1 MSKAAEL
8 AKIGEVTT
16 NGQIGGR
23 RNMIINGAMQVDQR
37 SATVTAS
44 GYSVDRFTITKTAMD
59 NLVIAVTQD
68 TDTPSE
74 FTTALKFA
82 VTTEESAK
90 AVDELLDIRHIIEA
104 QNLQHLEFG
113 TSTAK
118 KLTLSF
124 WVRSST
130 TGKYSL
136 LFLLDDDTRSNLQ
149 SYTISTADTWE
160 YKTITIDGD
169 TTGVIDDNSGIGMS
183 IIWTLSAGTNF
194 TGTPHAGWGAYAV
207 TEDHAHADMVDFA
220 AVDDGT
226 FHITGVQLELGSQ
239 ATPFEHR
246 SFGEELALCQR
257 YYVQIG
263 PYPSSQGAGSLAIF
277 ATADGNSGFS
287 LIDFPVYMRAE
298 PTLTHTGTATDYNLY
313 VANTNKPGSGGFS
326 VSSGDTLKHSLLYTE
341 HSNTTTAG
349 QVGHL
354 TTASNNTDAF
364 LGFVAEL

>member
-8 AKIGEVTT
+8 AKIGEVAT

-23 RNMIINGAMQVDQR
+23 RNMVINGAMQVDQR
-37 SATVTAS
+37 GATVTAS
-44 GYSVDRFTITKTAMD
+44 GYSVDRFKITKTAMD

-74 FTTALKFA
+74 FTTALKLA
-82 VTTEESAK
+82 VTTEESAQ

-149 SYTISTADTWE
+149 SYTISTANTWE

-169 TTGVIDDNSGIGMS
+169 TTGVIDNNSGIGMS

-194 TGTPHAGWGAYAV
+194 TGTPHAGWGAYSA
-207 TEDHAHADMVDFA
+207 TEDHAHSDMVDFA

-226 FHITGVQLELGSQ
+226 FHITGVQLEVGSV
-239 ATPFEHR
+239 ATPFENR
-246 SFGEELALCQR
+246 SFGEELTLCHR
-257 YYVQIG
+257 YCRTYTGQNFGRTRDGDSYYGGGLHFNPPMRAAPTLKSGSSFAVNTGNTGTPAINSGLSPTVDGVQI
-263 PYPSSQGAGSLAIF
+263 Y
-277 ATADGNSGFS
+277 NSGSSWTANAFAR
-287 LIDFPVYMRAE
+287 L
-298 PTLTHTGTATDYNLY
+298 TAT
-313 VANTNKPGSGGFS
+313 F
-326 VSSGDTLKHSLLYTE
+326 E
-341 HSNTTTAG
+341 
-349 QVGHL
+349 
-354 TTASNNTDAF
+354 
-364 LGFVAEL
+364 AEL

>member
-1 MSKAAEL
+1 MTKAAEL
-8 AKIGEVTT
+8 AKIGEVAT

-23 RNMIINGAMQVDQR
+23 RNMVINGAMQIDQR
-37 SATVTAS
+37 GATVTAS
-44 GYSVDRFTITKTAMD
+44 GYSVDQFKITKTAMD
-59 NLVIAVTQD
+59 DLVIAVTQD

-74 FTTALKFA
+74 FTTALKLA
-82 VTTEESAK
+82 VTTEEDAQ

-149 SYTISTADTWE
+149 SYTISVADTWE

-169 TTGVIDDNSGIGMS
+169 TTGVIDNNSGIGMS

-194 TGTPHAGWGAYAV
+194 TGTPHTGWGAYSA
-207 TEDHAHADMVDFA
+207 TEDHAHSDMVDFA

-226 FHITGVQLELGSQ
+226 FHITGVQLELGSV

-246 SFGEELALCQR
+246 SFGEELALCKR
-257 YYVQIG
+257 YFHRWDSTDSAFNNVCMGYTVSATLG
-263 PYPSSQGAGSLAIF
+263 RGVVNYPVNMRAAPAIAHDGTFRVFDGSASRSVSGITVNRASTNEMFISFTCSS
-277 ATADGNSGFS
+277 ATANRPAELGANNDDTCT
-287 LIDFPVYMRAE
+287 IDF
-298 PTLTHTGTATDYNLY
+298 
-313 VANTNKPGSGGFS
+313 K
-326 VSSGDTLKHSLLYTE
+326 
-341 HSNTTTAG
+341 
-349 QVGHL
+349 
-354 TTASNNTDAF
+354 
-364 LGFVAEL
+364 AEL

>member
-1 MSKAAEL
+1 MTKAAEL
-8 AKIGEVTT
+8 AKMGEVLT
-16 NGQIGGR
+16 NSQIGGR
-23 RNMIINGAMQVDQR
+23 RNMVINGAMQVDQR
-37 SATVTAS
+37 GATVTAS
-44 GYSVDRFTITKTAMD
+44 GYSVDQFKITKTAMD

-74 FTTALKFA
+74 FTTALKLA
-82 VTTEESAK
+82 VTTEESAQ

-149 SYTISTADTWE
+149 SYTISTANTWE

-169 TTGVIDDNSGIGMS
+169 TTGVIDNNNGIGMS
-183 IIWTLSAGTNF
+183 IIWTLSAGTNY
-194 TGTPHAGWGAYAV
+194 TGTPHAGWGAYSA
-207 TEDHAHADMVDFA
+207 TEDHAHSDMVDFA

-226 FHITGVQLELGSQ
+226 FHITGVQLEVGSQ

-257 YYVQIG
+257 YYHSTTFANGKAASAGGTVN
-263 PYPSSQGAGSLAIF
+263 SSTIAVIAGMAH
-277 ATADGNSGFS
+277 
-287 LIDFPVYMRAE
+287 PVIMRAAPVAAINDDTHIGVRHRGVVTTCTDATISTSQRACTME
-298 PTLTHTGTATDYNLY
+298 LT
-313 VANTNKPGSGGFS
+313 
-326 VSSGDTLKHSLLYTE
+326 VSSGLTVGDGCYGRSVNNSCTLSF
-341 HSNTTTAG
+341 
-349 QVGHL
+349 
-354 TTASNNTDAF
+354 D
-364 LGFVAEL
+364 AEL

>member
-8 AKIGEVTT
+8 AKIGEVAT

-23 RNMIINGAMQVDQR
+23 RNMVINGAMQVDQR
-37 SATVTAS
+37 GATVTAS
-44 GYSVDRFTITKTAMD
+44 GYSVDRFKITKTAMD

-74 FTTALKFA
+74 FTTALKLA
-82 VTTEESAK
+82 VTTEESAQ

-149 SYTISTADTWE
+149 SYTISTANTWE

-169 TTGVIDDNSGIGMS
+169 TTGVIDNNSGIGMS

-194 TGTPHAGWGAYAV
+194 TGTPHAGWGAYSA
-207 TEDHAHADMVDFA
+207 TEDHAHSDMVDFA

-226 FHITGVQLELGSQ
+226 FHITGVQLEVGSQ

-257 YYVQIG
+257 YYYFRGGGGAASILGNGGYTANTQVDHIVNFPTTMRAAPSLVQASGTNYYNATSANGTDHLDDFVLHGSTIYSALLYNNSDASG
-263 PYPSSQGAGSLAIF
+263 TAGRYARLNVAG
-277 ATADGNSGFS
+277 ADGSIAFNS
-287 LIDFPVYMRAE
+287 
-298 PTLTHTGTATDYNLY
+298 
-313 VANTNKPGSGGFS
+313 
-326 VSSGDTLKHSLLYTE
+326 
-341 HSNTTTAG
+341 
-349 QVGHL
+349 
-354 TTASNNTDAF
+354 
-364 LGFVAEL
+364 EL

>member
-23 RNMIINGAMQVDQR
+23 RNIVINGDMQVNQR

-44 GYSVDRFTITKTAMD
+44 GYSVDRFKITKTAMD

-82 VTTEESAK
+82 VTTQESAK
-90 AVDELLDIRHIIEA
+90 AVDELLDIRHVIEA
-104 QNLQHLEFG
+104 RNLQHLQFG

-169 TTGVIDDNSGIGMS
+169 TTGVIDNNSGIGMS

-239 ATPFEHR
+239 ATSFEHR
-246 SFGEELALCQR
+246 AFGEELALCQR
-257 YYVQIG
+257 YFQKSIQSG
-263 PYPSSQGAGSLAIF
+263 STSYPSSDQF
-277 ATADGNSGFS
+277 ARSFY
-287 LIDFPVYMRAE
+287 LFPVHMRAD
-298 PTLTHTGTATDYNLY
+298 PSISFTDL
-313 VANTNKPGSGGFS
+313 GSGGSS
-326 VSSGDTLKHSLLYTE
+326 VANGTNVDGFFNTYQSLGP
-341 HSNTTTAG
+341 SQAG
-349 QVGHL
+349 TFNWL
-354 TTASNNTDAF
+354 TDI
-364 LGFVAEL
+364 EL

>member
-8 AKIGEVTT
+8 AKIGEVAT

-23 RNMIINGAMQVDQR
+23 RNMVINGAMQVDQR
-37 SATVTAS
+37 GATVTAS
-44 GYSVDRFTITKTAMD
+44 GYSVDRFKITKTAMD

-74 FTTALKFA
+74 FTTALKLA
-82 VTTEESAK
+82 VTTEESAQ

-149 SYTISTADTWE
+149 SYTISTANTWE

-169 TTGVIDDNSGIGMS
+169 TTGVIDNNSGIGMS

-194 TGTPHAGWGAYAV
+194 TGTPHAGWGAYSA
-207 TEDHAHADMVDFA
+207 TEDHAHSDMVDFA

-246 SFGEELALCQR
+246 SFGEELFLCSR
-257 YYVQIG
+257 YCRTYTEQNFGRGKDGDSYFGGGLHFNPPMRATPTLKSGSSFAVNTGNAGTPSINSGLGPSADSVQILN
-263 PYPSSQGAGSLAIF
+263 SDSNWTANVF
-277 ATADGNSGFS
+277 ARLN
-287 LIDFPVYMRAE
+287 
-298 PTLTHTGTATDYNLY
+298 AT
-313 VANTNKPGSGGFS
+313 F
-326 VSSGDTLKHSLLYTE
+326 E
-341 HSNTTTAG
+341 
-349 QVGHL
+349 
-354 TTASNNTDAF
+354 
-364 LGFVAEL
+364 AEL

>member
-82 VTTEESAK
+82 VTTQESAK

-169 TTGVIDDNSGIGMS
+169 TTGVIDNNSGIGMS

-257 YYVQIG
+257 YFQTVMTGTINVSTSTGINMNPQFFG
-263 PYPSSQGAGSLAIF
+263 
-277 ATADGNSGFS
+277 T
-287 LIDFPVYMRAE
+287 MRATPSVGQE
-298 PTLTHTGTATDYNLY
+298 GVFNVNDRATNNTQSSTDVSIYAGDTRGIAVNMGNFSGLTVDSSVITRYQ
-313 VANTNKPGSGGFS
+313 NTNGI
-326 VSSGDTLKHSLLYTE
+326 TL
-341 HSNTTTAG
+341 N
-349 QVGHL
+349 
-354 TTASNNTDAF
+354 
-364 LGFVAEL
+364 AEL

>member
-8 AKIGEVTT
+8 AKIGEVAT

-23 RNMIINGAMQVDQR
+23 RNMVINGAMQVDQR
-37 SATVTAS
+37 GATVTAS
-44 GYSVDRFTITKTAMD
+44 GYSVDQFKITKTAMD

-74 FTTALKFA
+74 FTTALKLA
-82 VTTEESAK
+82 VTTEESAQ

-169 TTGVIDDNSGIGMS
+169 TTGVIDNDNGIGMS

-226 FHITGVQLELGSQ
+226 FHITGVQLEVGSV

-246 SFGEELALCQR
+246 SFGEELVLCHRYLNALLA
-257 YYVQIG
+257 YGTGNDNNNKIYNADYVNTHSFVRMG
-263 PYPSSQGAGSLAIF
+263 YPRMRDTPTINYTISAGAS
-277 ATADGNSGFS
+277 D
-287 LIDFPVYMRAE
+287 
-298 PTLTHTGTATDYNLY
+298 TDYSSNGLIQLFNDT
-313 VANTNKPGSGGFS
+313 VTNWYIYD
-326 VSSGDTLKHSLLYTE
+326 VLLE
-341 HSNTTTAG
+341 K
-349 QVGHL
+349 
-354 TTASNNTDAF
+354 
-364 LGFVAEL
+364 EL

>member
-1 MSKAAEL
+1 MTKAAEL
-8 AKIGEVTT
+8 AKIGEVAT

-23 RNMIINGAMQVDQR
+23 RNMVINGAMQIDQR
-37 SATVTAS
+37 GATVTAS
-44 GYSVDRFTITKTAMD
+44 GYSVDQFKITKTAMD
-59 NLVIAVTQD
+59 DLVIAVTQD

-74 FTTALKFA
+74 FTTALKLA
-82 VTTEESAK
+82 VTTEEDAQ

-169 TTGVIDDNSGIGMS
+169 TTGVIDNDNGIGMS

-194 TGTPHAGWGAYAV
+194 TGTPHTGWGAYSA
-207 TEDHAHADMVDFA
+207 TEDHAHSDMVDFA

-226 FHITGVQLELGSQ
+226 FHITGVQMEVGSV

-257 YYVQIG
+257 YFYRDQNTTAEYKRYVVMNVDTATAARGNYFLPVPMRVHPALTVVGQL
-263 PYPSSQGAGSLAIF
+263 SSYSGGTIRNLSTGLAINPSY
-277 ATADGNSGFS
+277 AQA
-287 LIDFPVYMRAE
+287 
-298 PTLTHTGTATDYNLY
+298 
-313 VANTNKPGSGGFS
+313 S
-326 VSSGDTLKHSLLYTE
+326 VSAGFHTVCLFAVVASGQ
-341 HSNTTTAG
+341 TAG
-349 QVGHL
+349 H
-354 TTASNNTDAF
+354 ASGLIANNAVSSLSFD
-364 LGFVAEL
+364 AEL